1 MNMAQTHPSLE
12 GFEVF
17 APKGRP
23 TLVTPEMTKAIRTD
37 GVKVFEVEAEKDL
50 DKVVRACYDAAKR
63 AALDAVQILVNRDAR
78 KVAIKGQTP
87 AE

>member
-1 MNMAQTHPSLE
+1 MAQNHPSLE

-23 TLVTPEMTKAIRTD
+23 TLVTGDMTKAIRTD
-37 GVKVFEVEAEKDL
+37 GLHVFEIETEKDIE
-50 DKVVRACYDAAKR
+50 KVVRACYDAAKR
-63 AALDAVQILVNRDAR
+63 AGLDAVQVLVNRDAR

-87 AE
+87 AESE